1 LTVLPAIFRT
11 SRLGRALLLTA
22 IAFASL
28 GALCD
33 PPAKATDITRERAIE
48 IARKEVNIPGESVEA
63 VQVASEGRTLWR
75 VTIKGRLPDAPPG
88 LFETRIVDIDART
101 GEIVSMSTS

>member
-1 LTVLPAIFRT
+1 MRPTFLT
-11 SRLGRALLLTA
+11 SRLGRVLLLPV

-33 PPAKATDITRERAIE
+33 PPAKSSDITRERAIE
-48 IARKEVNIPGESVEA
+48 IARQEVNIAAESVEA
-63 VQVASEGRTLWR
+63 VQVASEGRMLWR

-88 LFETRIVDIDART
+88 LFETRIVDIDVQS
-101 GEIVSMSTS
+101 GKIVSLSTS